1 MTFQDSLEDIL
12 RNKDKILAEAYQYE
26 RILRDNA
33 QEVLSRSLSFERAV
47 YNMVDVFGHDKWFIA
62 NDLRS
67 VIKELVPLKENR
79 DG

>member
-1 MTFQDSLEDIL
+1 VTFQDSLEDIL
-12 RNKDKILAEAYQYE
+12 KNKEQILAEAYQYE

-47 YNMVDVFGHDKWFIA
+47 YNMVDIFGHDKWFIA
-62 NDLRS
+62 SDLRS